1 MVRMEQLLKEASEL
15 DRADQAELV
24 ASLLE
29 KLEEPFLQVSDA
41 ETQARLADL
50 KSGKVAA
57 LSEADFWKACGR

>member
-1 MVRMEQLLKEASEL
+1 M
-15 DRADQAELV
+15 
-24 ASLLE
+24 
-29 KLEEPFLQVSDA
+29 QVSDA